1 MGGWKRGRNAQN
13 LPLFRRESLQRCN
26 TDRVSKM
33 DFGEGEERGEDGN
46 VRRSVKQER
55 HSLVLQRSWNLEER
69 ELNINH
75 TDLSLECS
83 SIPIAT
89 NEVLLDSVL
98 FLSNAILLIGIESF
112 SGKLTDSH

>member
-75 TDLSLECS
+75 TDLSLECR
-83 SIPIAT
+83 SIAIAT
-89 NEVLLDSVL
+89 DEVLLDSIL
-98 FLSNAILLIGIESF
+98 FLSDTILLIGIESF
-112 SGKLTDSH
+112 RGKL